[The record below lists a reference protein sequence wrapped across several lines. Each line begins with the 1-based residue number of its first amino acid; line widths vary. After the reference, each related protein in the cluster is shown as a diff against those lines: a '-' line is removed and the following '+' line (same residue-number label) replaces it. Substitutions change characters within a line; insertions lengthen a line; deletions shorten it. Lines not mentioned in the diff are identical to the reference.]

1 MPQKRKAT
9 MMDSNKT
16 LNYHIR
22 EIIYNLYKDD
32 IFQNKKEIKFVSI
45 TAMYFIK
52 DTEKFG
58 HCMDLI
64 NDAVKPY
71 HIETLKKKLDKVE
84 LKNIVITLM
93 ISSL

>member
-1 MPQKRKAT
+1 

-32 IFQNKKEIKFVSI
+32 IFQNKKEIKFVPI

-58 HCMDLI
+58 HCMDHI

-71 HIETLKKKLDKVE
+71 HIETLQKKLDKVE
-84 LKNIVITLM
+84 LKNIVITLI